1 MIREDVSLTLARRP
15 STHVLQIT
23 VDEFID
29 VLIGTRKYIPAI
41 SVYNK
46 IDAIS
51 LEQLDQYARQDH
63 TVVIS
68 CEFGLKLVPTTLYLP
83 QKTSTFLYS
92 LDYLVEQIWE
102 VRLKA
107 RVSGRRVTSSNIE
120 PRVGES
126 IYQETRA
133 SS

>member
-1 MIREDVSLTLARRP
+1 M
-15 STHVLQIT
+15 THGLQIT

-51 LEQLDQYARQDH
+51 LEQLDKYARQDH

-68 CEFGLKLVPTTLYLP
+68 CELGLKLVP
-83 QKTSTFLYS
+83 
-92 LDYLVEQIWE
+92 LVCFFSKSHQ
-102 VRLKA
+102 
-107 RVSGRRVTSSNIE
+107 
-120 PRVGES
+120 
-126 IYQETRA
+126 
-133 SS
+133 

>member
-1 MIREDVSLTLARRP
+1 MIREDVSPTLDSCLP
-15 STHVLQIT
+15 PHILQIT

-46 IDAIS
+46 VDAIS

-68 CEFGLKLVPTTLYLP
+68 CELGLKLVPTT
-83 QKTSTFLYS
+83 
-92 LDYLVEQIWE
+92 
-102 VRLKA
+102 
-107 RVSGRRVTSSNIE
+107 
-120 PRVGES
+120 
-126 IYQETRA
+126 
-133 SS
+133 